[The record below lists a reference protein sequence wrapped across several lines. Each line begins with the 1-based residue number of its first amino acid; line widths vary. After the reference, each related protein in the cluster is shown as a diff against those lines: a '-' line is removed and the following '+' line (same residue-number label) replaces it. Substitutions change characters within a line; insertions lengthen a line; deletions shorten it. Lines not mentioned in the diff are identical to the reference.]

1 MSSNEVTLE
10 QNEQIE
16 TEQEENI
23 QVSTLN
29 CLKKKQ
35 NDVKKNKRDNMNHGL
50 KQQNYQVKYIY
61 HFGSSLLNDLNDG
74 VILIKGDVI
83 LPLRGDGQFSRL
95 SNYNKYKKIV
105 CINYDQEIA
114 TLEMV
119 FETLSY
125 GIGNFDHIIDLLSQQ
140 PNQEQRTISN
150 HLICHK
156 KRIQELQ
163 NIQQMLKQ
171 YQQIDMI
178 RDLIEQSFQQFVEK
192 MHIQIKA
199 MYKEGQ
205 IGFFKYNIFKV
216 DYENAD
222 YQMTHCSTSELLLAL
237 IGLDPQQ
244 AQQFMMRKG
253 ILEVLYHSTIFGIT
267 SIFLQLQ
274 NDCWDQQNPQDFIIK
289 TFDGID
295 IYAKT
300 RFLIFQNDDPFLK
313 SIFNTKMQHFM
324 ILQIFEISQNQIDF
338 LLSYRKASKQK
349 FDLRVF
355 DNEQDWEYNAKA
367 QSFIEKF
374 YCDQK

>member
-1 MSSNEVTLE
+1 MSSNEATLD

-16 TEQEENI
+16 TEQQEKK
-23 QVSTLN
+23 QVSTLK
-29 CLKKKQ
+29 CVQKKQ
-35 NDVKKNKRDNMNHGL
+35 NDAKKNKKDILNLEL
-50 KQQNYQVKYIY
+50 KQQNYQVKYIC

-119 FETLSY
+119 FETLSC

-163 NIQQMLKQ
+163 NIQNMLKQ

-178 RDLIEQSFQQFVEK
+178 RDLIEESFQQFVQK
-192 MHIQIKA
+192 MHTQIKT

-205 IGFFKYNIFKV
+205 ISFFKYNIFKV

-267 SIFLQLQ
+267 SIFLQLK
-274 NDCWDQQNPQDFIIK
+274 NNCWDQQKPQDFIIK

-295 IYAKT
+295 VYAKT
-300 RFLIFQNDDPFLK
+300 RFLIFRNEDPLLQN
-313 SIFNTKMQHFM
+313 IFNTKMQHFM

-338 LLSYRKASKQK
+338 LLSYRKAFKQK

-355 DNEQDWEYNAKA
+355 DNEQDWEYNAQA

-374 YCDQK
+374 YSDQK